1 MYHSFLFP
9 VSSTSKRVR
18 DICSRDT
25 WIQLAQTQISPSHSL
40 AVYPCVCV
48 LSRVQLFV
56 TPWTVA
62 RQLLCSWNFPGK
74 NTGVGC
80 HFLLQGIFPTQGL
93 NRRLLHLLHWL
104 VDSLPLAPPGKP
116 LKSYLTSLGFMINIC
131 KIGTVIPT
139 DFLSQHTPTHTHTQK
154 FFHFPTSQA
163 QDKANN
169 VGKTRKS
176 CLM

>member
-1 MYHSFLFP
+1 MQQRHLDPACPDSDLTI
-9 VSSTSKRVR
+9 SLTS
-18 DICSRDT
+18 C
-25 WIQLAQTQISPSHSL
+25 LSL
-40 AVYPCVCV
+40 CVCAQSCPT
-48 LSRVQLFV
+48 LCDPMDCSPPAPLFMEFSRQEYWSRL
-56 TPWTVA
+56 P
-62 RQLLCSWNFPGK
+62 FP
-74 NTGVGC
+74 
-80 HFLLQGIFPTQGL
+80 LQGIFPTQGL